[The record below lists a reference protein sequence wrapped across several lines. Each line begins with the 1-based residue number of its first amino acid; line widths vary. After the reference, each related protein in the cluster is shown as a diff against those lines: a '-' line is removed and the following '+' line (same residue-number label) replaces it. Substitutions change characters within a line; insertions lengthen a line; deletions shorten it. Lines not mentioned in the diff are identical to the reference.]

1 MAHDELWLSYHQ
13 VSRSN
18 KPVTAQLIEL
28 EFQNQKLVDLEDVL
42 DHLFHQGFVE
52 ARYRPVAFWEN
63 HEGQRIHGAH
73 VVEDLLKNGTGKCS
87 QTALHLVIADAPSA
101 VWFSYHYLHN
111 PSASV
116 VTQRIKLDALRTKFE
131 LIAHLTN
138 HIFASGYLAPNLRTK
153 VYWQGSCG
161 RRIDEHE
168 HLEHLLCAGDGI
180 SESACL
186 RLVIGRFPFVH
197 LRNPD
202 VLWRLADRQT
212 GHCCHRCSGPCSPCH

>member
-87 QTALHLVIADAPSA
+87 QTALHLVIGTSSA
-101 VWFSYHYLHN
+101 RLSCLVFQRLLLQLMLR
-111 PSASV
+111 PRFGSA
-116 VTQRIKLDALRTKFE
+116 TTTFTTLPLR
-131 LIAHLTN
+131 
-138 HIFASGYLAPNLRTK
+138 
-153 VYWQGSCG
+153 
-161 RRIDEHE
+161 
-168 HLEHLLCAGDGI
+168 
-180 SESACL
+180 
-186 RLVIGRFPFVH
+186 
-197 LRNPD
+197 
-202 VLWRLADRQT
+202 
-212 GHCCHRCSGPCSPCH
+212 